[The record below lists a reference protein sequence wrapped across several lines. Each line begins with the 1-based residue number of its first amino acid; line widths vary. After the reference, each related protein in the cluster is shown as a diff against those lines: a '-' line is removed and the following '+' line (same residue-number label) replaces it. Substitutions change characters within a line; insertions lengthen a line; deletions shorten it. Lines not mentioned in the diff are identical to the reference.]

1 MPEETRDYVKQF
13 SFIDAG
19 YRISG
24 TCHRRTKYS
33 VMPRNYTLG
42 LEQNYTNKTFKI
54 LLSAVERLLN
64 FGGEANFQNK
74 KTSP

>member
-1 MPEETRDYVKQF
+1 
-13 SFIDAG
+13 
-19 YRISG
+19 
-24 TCHRRTKYS
+24 
-33 VMPRNYTLG
+33 MPRNYTLG